1 MRLLKAGTRGSLL
14 ARRQTT
20 WVMQKLKD
28 MFPELEIIE
37 KIVSTKGDLHPDTP
51 LSKLPQIGEK
61 GLFTREL
68 EDALCSGA
76 IDLAVHSMKDL
87 PTDLDLPEV
96 AGMAPVKRGLPDLPA
111 GLTVGAVP
119 ERVNPLDALVSRE
132 KQGLDDLRP
141 GAIIGTSS
149 PRRAAQIRRWYPA
162 LEIVDIR
169 GNLDTRLRKL
179 DQGRVDALVLAAAGL
194 ERLGWQNDEYLEIP
208 PQISLPAPG
217 QGALAVEIRPD
228 DDLMRRLCGEAL
240 ENQQARLTVTAERA
254 FLAGLG
260 GGCQVPVGALALIV
274 GEVLRLQGIVIQVDG
289 RRWLDGQIEV
299 CLQDDG
305 EAGKQLAAF
314 QAGID
319 LANRLLDQGAQEI
332 LEVRG

>member
-14 ARRQTT
+14 ARRQTA
-20 WVMQKLKD
+20 WVMQKIRD

-37 KIVSTKGDLHPDTP
+37 QIVSTKGDLHPDTP

-68 EDALCSGA
+68 EDALNGGA
-76 IDLAVHSMKDL
+76 IDLVVHSMKDL
-87 PTDLDLPEV
+87 PIGLDLPEV
-96 AGMAPVKRGLPDLPA
+96 AGMAPVARSLA
-111 GLTVGAVP
+111 VGAVP
-119 ERVNPLDALVSRE
+119 LRVNPLDALVTRE

-149 PRRAAQIRRWYPA
+149 PRRAAQIRRWYPS

-179 DQGRVDALVLAAAGL
+179 DQGQVNAVVLAASGL
-194 ERLGWQNDEYLEIP
+194 ERMGWKNDEYLEIP

-217 QGALAVEIRPD
+217 QGALAVEIRSD

-260 GGCQVPVGALALIV
+260 GGCQVPVGALAVII
-274 GEVLRLQGIVIQVDG
+274 GDVLRLQGIVIQVDG

-299 CLQDDG
+299 GLQGDS
-305 EAGKQLAAF
+305 EAAGRLVAC
-314 QAGID
+314 QAGLD
-319 LANRLLDQGAQEI
+319 LANRLLAQGAQEI
-332 LEVRG
+332 LDTRS

>member
-1 MRLLKAGTRGSLL
+1 LL
-14 ARRQTT
+14 ARRQTA
-20 WVMQKLKD
+20 WVMQKLQD
-28 MFPELEIIE
+28 MFPELEISE
-37 KIVSTKGDLHPDTP
+37 QIVSTKGDLHPDTP

-68 EDALCSGA
+68 EDALNSGA
-76 IDLAVHSMKDL
+76 IDLVVHSMKDL
-87 PTDLDLPEV
+87 PIGLDLPEV
-96 AGMAPVKRGLPDLPA
+96 AGMAPVGR

-119 ERVNPLDALVSRE
+119 GRVNPLDALVNRE

-149 PRRAAQIRRWYPA
+149 PRRAAQIRRWYPS

-179 DQGRVDALVLAAAGL
+179 DQGRVDAVVLAASGL
-194 ERLGWQNDEYLEIP
+194 ERMGWKNHEFLEIP

-217 QGALAVEIRPD
+217 QGALAVEIRDD
-228 DDLMRRLCGEAL
+228 DDLIRRLCAEAL
-240 ENQQARLTVTAERA
+240 EDQQARLTVTAERA

-260 GGCQVPVGALALIV
+260 GGCQVPVGALAVIV
-274 GEVLRLQGIVIQVDG
+274 GDVLRLQGIVIQADG

-299 CLQDDG
+299 GLPGDG
-305 EAGKQLAAF
+305 GADRRLAAL

-332 LEVRG
+332 LETRS